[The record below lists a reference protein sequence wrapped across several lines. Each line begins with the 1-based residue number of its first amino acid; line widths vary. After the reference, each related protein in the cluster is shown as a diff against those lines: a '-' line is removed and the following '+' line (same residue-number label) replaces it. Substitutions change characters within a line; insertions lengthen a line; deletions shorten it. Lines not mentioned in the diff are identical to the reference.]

1 MKIGQSP
8 EPSPGV
14 NAPATKRPG
23 QEMEAAT
30 QAKTAARTPPAA
42 GASVSVSAL
51 ARTLEATR
59 RGDLGDID
67 QTKVDEVK
75 AAIADGT
82 YKVDPEAIADKLLA
96 NAQEMLQ
103 PKGAAS
109 GG

>member
-8 EPSPGV
+8 ESSPGV

-30 QAKTAARTPPAA
+30 QAKTAASTPAA

-51 ARTLEATR
+51 ARTMEASR
-59 RGDLGDID
+59 RGDLADID

-82 YKVDPEAIADKLLA
+82 YKVDAEAIADKLLA

-103 PKGAAS
+103 PKGTAPGA
-109 GG
+109 